1 MERSR
6 GRCRDRGRS
15 WTGTE
20 GGVEIRLGARIG
32 VEAGTGVFA
41 EIGIGA
47 GTGLGA
53 RTGVGVGKE
62 EVAGTR

>member
-20 GGVEIRLGARIG
+20 VGAEIRLGARIG
-32 VEAGTGVFA
+32 VEAGTRVFA
-41 EIGIGA
+41 E
-47 GTGLGA
+47 TGVGA
-53 RTGVGVGKE
+53 RTGVRVGKE
-62 EVAGTR
+62 EGAGTR